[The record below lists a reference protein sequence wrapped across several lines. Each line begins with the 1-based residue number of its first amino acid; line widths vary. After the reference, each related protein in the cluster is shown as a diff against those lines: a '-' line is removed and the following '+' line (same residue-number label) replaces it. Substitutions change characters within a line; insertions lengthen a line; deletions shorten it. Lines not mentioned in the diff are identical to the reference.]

1 MSFLFDPNVA
11 FLLIV
16 VSFVLTVLALFT
28 PGTGLL
34 EVGALFAI
42 ALSAYAL
49 YNLTINWWALVIIV
63 VSIVPFFLAIRRN
76 KQWFWLVP
84 AVLLLGVGSV
94 FLFKNTALQ
103 QNINPFFA
111 IFTDLVAMGLLWI
124 IGRRTIDAL
133 KMKPSQDL
141 KRLVGEIG
149 EARSDIKSSGT
160 VYVGGEEWTA
170 RSDTLI
176 RSGTEVKVVDREG
189 LVLIVTPAN
198 GQDK

>member
-63 VSIVPFFLAIRRN
+63 ISMVPFFLAIRKQ
-76 KQWFWLVP
+76 KQWYWLAASV
-84 AVLLLGVGSV
+84 VLLCVGSV
-94 FLFKNTALQ
+94 FLFKQTATQ

-111 IFTDLVAMGLLWI
+111 IFTAIIALAMLWI

-141 KRLVGEIG
+141 KRLMGDLG
-149 EARSDIKSSGT
+149 EARTDIKTTGT
-160 VYVGGEEWTA
+160 VYVGGEEWSA

-176 RSGTEVKVVDREG
+176 KSGSQVKVIDREG
-189 LVLIVTPAN
+189 LVLIVAPA
-198 GQDK
+198 DK